1 MSNKAIIE
9 IDELPPCCSG
19 ENYICPFA
27 YDGIWEHCSLQY
39 RNDKMQGAEIQTQDN
54 EAYETCPFR
63 Q

>member
-9 IDELPPCCSG
+9 IDELPPCCLG
-19 ENYICPFA
+19 EKYVCPFV

-39 RNDKMQGAEIQTQDN
+39 RNDERKGTEIQTIDN
-54 EAYETCPFR
+54 EAYKTCPFR